1 MFVDE
6 VRVYLKA
13 GDGGAG
19 ALSFRREKY
28 VPRGG
33 PDGGDGGRG
42 GDVILRVARGETT
55 LSAYRGRHHYKAGAG
70 GAGSGSNRHGRDGED
85 LVLEVP
91 PGTVL
96 RREDGSVVRDLQ
108 QDGETVIAAQ
118 GGRGGRGNARFATAR
133 DRAPRVAERGEPGA
147 EGWFVLELR
156 LVADIGFL
164 GLPNAGKS
172 TLLARLTN
180 ARPKVGDYP
189 FTTLVPEIGI
199 LERDGRGLVLA
210 DLPGLIEGAHE
221 GRGLGDLFLRHASRC
236 RAFVQ
241 VLDASDEGALA
252 AFAAV
257 REEVRLYDQALAQRP
272 LVVACNKLDLP
283 DARDQLTA
291 LRSRLE
297 AEGLEVY
304 AISAASGEG
313 VDALADAIWRLAV
326 AAPRQEP
333 LPAETKERQDPTAF
347 RVVPEGDGFRVEG
360 VTVERRVAM
369 TDLDSERA
377 VRSLQRY
384 LKRKGVEAELRRLG
398 ARTGQSVH
406 IREHEFEFIEG
417 DEA

>member
-13 GDGGAG
+13 GDGGNG

-42 GDVILRVARGETT
+42 GDVVVRVAEGETT
-55 LSAYRGRHHYKAGAG
+55 LSAYRGRHHYKAEVG
-70 GAGSGSNRHGRDGED
+70 GAGSGANRHGRDGED
-85 LVLEVP
+85 IVLEVP
-91 PGTVL
+91 PGTVV
-96 RREDGSVVRDLQ
+96 RRDDHSVVRDLRAP
-108 QDGETVIAAQ
+108 GETVIAAR

-133 DRAPRVAERGEPGA
+133 DRAPRVAERGEPGE

-156 LVADIGFL
+156 LVADIGLL

-172 TLLARLTN
+172 TLLSRLTN

-189 FTTLVPEIGI
+189 FTTIQPELGI

-221 GRGLGDLFLRHASRC
+221 GRGLGDVFLRHLSRC
-236 RAFVQ
+236 RAFLH
-241 VLDASDEGALA
+241 VLDASDEKALA
-252 AFAAV
+252 GFLAV
-257 REEVRLYDQALAQRP
+257 REEVRLYDAELAARP
-272 LVVACNKLDLP
+272 YVVALNKLDLP
-283 DARDQLTA
+283 QAREAADD
-291 LRSRLE
+291 LRTRLQ
-297 AEGLEVY
+297 AMGAAVW
-304 AISAASGEG
+304 AISAASGLGLPELR
-313 VDALADAIWRLAV
+313 DAVWHLAAS
-326 AAPRQEP
+326 APQQEP

-347 RVVPEGDGFRVEG
+347 HIVPEGDGFRVEG

-377 VRSLQRY
+377 VKSLQRY
-384 LKRKGVEAELRRLG
+384 LRRKGVEAALKRAG
-398 ARTGQSVH
+398 ARSGQSVR
-406 IREHEFEFIEG
+406 IRDHEFEFIEG
-417 DEA
+417 DDE

>member
-6 VRVYLKA
+6 VRVHLKA
-13 GDGGAG
+13 GDGGHG

-42 GDVILRVARGETT
+42 GDVILHVAEGETT
-55 LSAYRGRHHYKAGAG
+55 LSAYRGRHHYRAGSGGG
-70 GAGSGSNRHGRDGED
+70 GAGANRHGRDGED
-85 LVLEVP
+85 IVLDVP
-91 PGTVL
+91 PGTVV
-96 RREDGSVVRDLQ
+96 RRDDGSVVRDLRQ
-108 QDGETVIAAQ
+108 PGETVIAAR

-133 DRAPRVAERGEPGA
+133 DRAPRVAERGEPGE

-156 LVADIGFL
+156 LVADIGLL

-172 TLLARLTN
+172 TLLSRLTN

-189 FTTLVPEIGI
+189 FTTTSPELGI

-236 RAFVQ
+236 RAFLQ
-241 VLDASDEGALA
+241 VLDASDEAALA
-252 AFAAV
+252 GFFAV
-257 REEVRLYDQALAQRP
+257 REEVRLYDPEIAARP
-272 LVVACNKLDLP
+272 YVVALNKLDLP
-283 DARDQLTA
+283 QARAAAADLQ
-291 LRSRLE
+291 RRLE
-297 AEGLEVY
+297 AVGASVY
-304 AISAASGEG
+304 AISAAGGLGLSE
-313 VDALADAIWRLAV
+313 LTDAIWRLA
-326 AAPRQEP
+326 ASTPQQEP
-333 LPAETKERQDPTAF
+333 LPAETKQRQDPTAF
-347 RVVPEGDGFRVEG
+347 HIVPEGDGFRVEG

-377 VRSLQRY
+377 VKSLQRY
-384 LKRKGVEAELRRLG
+384 LRRKGVEAALRRAG
-398 ARTGQSVH
+398 AQSGQSVR

-417 DEA
+417 DDE

>member
-13 GDGGAG
+13 GDGGSG

-28 VPRGG
+28 VPHGG

-42 GDVILRVARGETT
+42 GDVILRVAAGETT
-55 LSAYRGRHHYKAGAG
+55 LSAYRGRHHYRAGAG
-70 GAGSGSNRHGRDGED
+70 GGGAGANRHGKDGED

-91 PGTVL
+91 PGTVV
-96 RREDGSVVRDLQ
+96 RRDDGSVVRDLRVP
-108 QDGETVIAAQ
+108 GETVIAAR

-133 DRAPRVAERGEPGA
+133 DRAPRVAERGEPGE
-147 EGWFVLELR
+147 EGWFILELR
-156 LVADIGFL
+156 LVADIGLL

-172 TLLARLTN
+172 TLLSRLTN

-189 FTTLVPEIGI
+189 FTTIQPELGI
-199 LERDGRGLVLA
+199 LERDGKGLVLA

-236 RAFVQ
+236 RAFLH
-241 VLDASDEGALA
+241 VLDASDEEAYQGFL
-252 AFAAV
+252 AV
-257 REEVRLYDQALAQRP
+257 REEVRLYDPEIAERP
-272 LVVACNKLDLP
+272 YVVALNKLDLP
-283 DARDQLTA
+283 VAREAESA
-291 LRSRLE
+291 LRLRLE
-297 AEGLEVY
+297 TAGSQVY
-304 AISAASGEG
+304 AISAASGQGLPE
-313 VDALADAIWRLAV
+313 LADAVWRLA
-326 AAPRQEP
+326 ALAPQQEP

-377 VRSLQRY
+377 VKSLQRY
-384 LKRKGVEAELRRLG
+384 LRRKGVEAALKRAG
-398 ARTGQSVH
+398 AMTGQSVR

-417 DEA
+417 DDA

>member
-13 GDGGAG
+13 GDGGSG

-28 VPRGG
+28 VPHGG

-42 GDVILRVARGETT
+42 GDVILRVAAGETT
-55 LSAYRGRHHYKAGAG
+55 LSAYRGRHHYRAGSGGG
-70 GAGSGSNRHGRDGED
+70 GAGANRHGKDGDD

-91 PGTVL
+91 PGTVV
-96 RREDGSVVRDLQ
+96 RRDDGSVVRDLRVA
-108 QDGETVIAAQ
+108 GETVIAAR

-133 DRAPRVAERGEPGA
+133 DRAPRLAERGEPGE
-147 EGWFVLELR
+147 EGWFILELR
-156 LVADIGFL
+156 LVADIGLL

-172 TLLARLTN
+172 TLLSRLTN

-189 FTTLVPEIGI
+189 FTTIQPELGI
-199 LERDGRGLVLA
+199 LERDGKGLVLA
-210 DLPGLIEGAHE
+210 DLPGLIEGAHA

-236 RAFVQ
+236 RAFLH
-241 VLDASDEGALA
+241 VLDASDEEAYAGFL
-252 AFAAV
+252 AV
-257 REEVRLYDQALAQRP
+257 REEVRLYDPEIAERP
-272 LVVACNKLDLP
+272 YVVALNKLDLP
-283 DARDQLTA
+283 TAREAENA
-291 LRSRLE
+291 LRSNLE
-297 AEGLEVY
+297 SLGSQVY
-304 AISAASGEG
+304 AISAASGQGLAE
-313 VDALADAIWRLAV
+313 LADAIWRLA
-326 AAPRQEP
+326 ALAPQQEP

-384 LKRKGVEAELRRLG
+384 LRRKGVEAALKRAG
-398 ARTGQSVH
+398 ATTGQSVR
-406 IREHEFEFIEG
+406 IRDHEFEFIEG
-417 DEA
+417 DDA